1 MIDSPIR
8 ASLLALRETNNVG
21 NKSGI
26 LSIDIKP
33 AFPFAFEEIA
43 DVKHSVHDIAID
55 PSPIDN
61 IKGVKEVRFSSELG
75 NPIQR

>member
-43 DVKHSVHDIAID
+43 DAI
-55 PSPIDN
+55 STG
-61 IKGVKEVRFSSELG
+61 KGELI
-75 NPIQR
+75 NFVQILFQFLILRNSHEHA